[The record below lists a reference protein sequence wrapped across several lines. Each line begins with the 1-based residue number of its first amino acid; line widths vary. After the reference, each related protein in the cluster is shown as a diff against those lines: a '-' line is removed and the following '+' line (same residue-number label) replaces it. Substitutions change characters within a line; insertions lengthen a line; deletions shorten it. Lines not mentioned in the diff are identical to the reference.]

1 MRVANK
7 AIYDSVKYNLGS
19 IYEELNKANEIV
31 TTGKRI
37 NNLSDDPVG
46 LTQSLNIRSTLANI
60 EQMGRNISYG
70 NSWLTASESAL
81 TSVENVISDTKVLCL
96 QMANATIGSDQRS
109 SAAGTVQNMLDE
121 IVSLGNTDVAGNY
134 IFAGS
139 KTDTVPFDQDE
150 DGTYTYNGDNNAF
163 AIKIS
168 KNSTVEIGSDGQEVF
183 GTVFNTLIELKD
195 ALQSND
201 VSGIQEAMDK
211 LDTHFDD
218 ISGKIS
224 DVGSKMNRMEIKDK
238 IFQDMN
244 FSNTERL
251 SKIEDADIAEAIMN
265 VKSAELTYQAALASS
280 SKVMTLLTLVD
291 YLK

>member
-19 IYEELNKANEIV
+19 IYEELNKANEIA

-37 NNLSDDPVG
+37 NNLSDDPMG
-46 LTQSLNIRSTLANI
+46 LTQSLNIRSALSSI

-81 TSVENVISDTKVLCL
+81 TNVQNIISDTKGLCV
-96 QMANATIGSDQRS
+96 QMANATTGSDQRA
-109 SAAGTVQNMLDE
+109 SAAVIVQNMLDE
-121 IVSLGNTDVAGNY
+121 IVSLANTDVTGNY

-139 KTDTVPFDQDE
+139 KTDTIPFGQD
-150 DGTYTYNGDNNAF
+150 GTYNGDNNPF
-163 AIKIS
+163 TIKIS
-168 KNSTVEIGSDGQEVF
+168 QNSTVEVGSDGEAVF
-183 GTVFNTLIELKD
+183 GTVFNTLVDLKA

-201 VSGIQEAMDK
+201 VGGIQDAMDK

-238 IFQDMN
+238 IFQDLN

-265 VKSAELTYQAALASS
+265 VKAAELTYQAALASS
-280 SKVMTLLTLVD
+280 SKVMTLTLVD
-291 YLK
+291 YLQ

>member
-7 AIYDSVKYNLGS
+7 SIYDSVQYNLGS
-19 IYEELNKANEIV
+19 ISEELNKANEIA
-31 TTGKRI
+31 TTGKSI

-46 LTQSLNIRSTLANI
+46 LTQSLNIRSALSNI

-81 TSVENVISDTKVLCL
+81 TNVQNILSDTKTLCV
-96 QMANATIGSDQRS
+96 QMASGTTGSDQRV
-109 SAAGTVQNMLDE
+109 SAAVNVQNMLDE
-121 IVSLGNTDVAGNY
+121 IVSLANTDVAGNY

-139 KTDTVPFDQDE
+139 KTDTIPFGQD
-150 DGTYTYNGDNNAF
+150 GTYNGDNNPF
-163 AIKIS
+163 TIKIS
-168 KNSTVEIGSDGQEVF
+168 QNSTIEVGSDGQAVF
-183 GTVFNTLIELKD
+183 GTVFSTLVDLKA

-201 VSGIQEAMDK
+201 VGGIQDAMDK
-211 LDTHFDD
+211 LGTHFDD

-238 IFQDMN
+238 IFQDLT

-251 SKIEDADIAEAIMN
+251 SKIEDADIAEAVMN
-265 VKSAELTYQAALASS
+265 VKAAELTYQAALASS
-280 SKVMTLLTLVD
+280 SKVMTLTLVD

>member
-7 AIYDSVKYNLGS
+7 TVYDSVKYNLGS
-19 IYEELNKANEIV
+19 IYEELNKTNEIA
-31 TTGKRI
+31 TTGKQI

-46 LTQSLNIRSTLANI
+46 LTQSLKIKSALSNI

-81 TSVENVISDTKVLCL
+81 TNVQNIISDTKALCV
-96 QMANATIGSDQRS
+96 QMASATIGADQRA
-109 SAAGTVQNMLDE
+109 SAAVSVQNMLDE
-121 IVSLGNTDVAGNY
+121 IVSLANTNVAGNY

-139 KTDTVPFDQDE
+139 KTDTIPFDQA
-150 DGTYTYNGDNNAF
+150 GGYNGDSSAF

-168 KNSTVEIGSDGQEVF
+168 ENSTMEIGSAGDEMF
-183 GTVFNTLIELKD
+183 GTVFDTLDDLKT

-201 VSGIQEAMDK
+201 VGGIQDAMDK
-211 LDTHFDD
+211 LDTHFND

-224 DVGSKMNRMEIKDK
+224 DVGSKMNRMEIRDK
-238 IFQDMN
+238 IFQDLN

-251 SKIEDADIAEAIMN
+251 SKIEDADIAEAVMN
-265 VKSAELTYQAALASS
+265 VKAAELTYQAALASS
-280 SKVMTLLTLVD
+280 SKVMTLTLVD
-291 YLK
+291 YLQ

>member
-7 AIYDSVKYNLGS
+7 TIYDSVKYNLGS
-19 IYEELNKANEIV
+19 IYEELNKANEIA

-46 LTQSLNIRSTLANI
+46 LTQSLNIRSNLANI

-70 NSWLTASESAL
+70 NSWLTASESAM
-81 TSVENVISDTKVLCL
+81 TSVQNIISDTKVLCI
-96 QMANATIGSDQRS
+96 QMANATIGPEQRS
-109 SAAGTVQNMLDE
+109 LAAGTVQNMLDE

-139 KTDTVPFDQDE
+139 KTDTVPFDQD
-150 DGTYTYNGDNNAF
+150 GTYNGDNNPF
-163 AIKIS
+163 SIKIS
-168 KNSTVEIGSDGQEVF
+168 KNSTVEIGSDGQAVF
-183 GTVFNTLIELKD
+183 GNIFNTLFDLKT
-195 ALQSND
+195 ALETND
-201 VSGIQEAMDK
+201 LGGIQDAMGN
-211 LDTHFDD
+211 LDGHFDD
-218 ISGKIS
+218 ISAKIS
-224 DVGSKMNRMEIKDK
+224 DVGSKMNRMEIKDR
-238 IFQDMN
+238 IYQDLN

-265 VKSAELTYQAALASS
+265 VKAAELTYQTALASS
-280 SKVMTLLTLVD
+280 SRVMTLTLMD

>member
-19 IYEELNKANEIV
+19 ISEELNKANEIV

-46 LTQSLNIRSTLANI
+46 LTQSLNIRSTLSSI

-70 NSWLTASESAL
+70 NSWLTVSENAL
-81 TSVENVISDTKVLCL
+81 TSVQNIIADTKVLCI

-139 KTDTVPFDQDE
+139 KTDTIPFDQD
-150 DGTYTYNGDNNAF
+150 GTYNGDNNPF

-168 KNSTVEIGSDGQEVF
+168 KNSTVEVGSDGGAVF
-183 GTVFNTLIELKD
+183 GNIFNSLSDLKT
-195 ALQSND
+195 ALETND
-201 VSGIQEAMDK
+201 LTGIQDAMGY
-211 LDTHFDD
+211 LDGHFEDM
-218 ISGKIS
+218 SAKIS
-224 DVGSKMNRMEIKDK
+224 DIGSKMNRMEIKDK
-238 IFQDMN
+238 IYQDLN

-265 VKSAELTYQAALASS
+265 VSAAELTYQAALASS
-280 SKVMTLLTLVD
+280 SKVMKLLTLVD

>member
-19 IYEELNKANEIV
+19 ISEELNKANEIV

-46 LTQSLNIRSTLANI
+46 LTQSLNIRSTLSSI

-70 NSWLTASESAL
+70 NSWLTVSENAL
-81 TSVENVISDTKVLCL
+81 TSVQNIIADTKVLCI

-121 IVSLGNTDVAGNY
+121 IVSLGNTDVSGNY

-139 KTDTVPFDQDE
+139 KTDTIPFDQD
-150 DGTYTYNGDNNAF
+150 GTYNGDNNPF

-168 KNSTVEIGSDGQEVF
+168 KNSTVEVGSDGGAVF
-183 GTVFNTLIELKD
+183 GNIFNSLSDLKT
-195 ALQSND
+195 ALETND
-201 VSGIQEAMDK
+201 LTGIQDAMGY
-211 LDTHFDD
+211 LDGHFEDM
-218 ISGKIS
+218 SAKIS
-224 DVGSKMNRMEIKDK
+224 DIGSKMNRMEIKDK
-238 IFQDMN
+238 IYQDLN

-265 VKSAELTYQAALASS
+265 VSAAELTYQAALASS
-280 SKVMTLLTLVD
+280 SKVMKLLTLVD

>member
-7 AIYDSVKYNLGS
+7 SIYDSVKYNLGS
-19 IYEELNKANEIV
+19 IYEELNKANEIA

-46 LTQSLNIRSTLANI
+46 LTQSLNIRSNLANI

-70 NSWLTASESAL
+70 NSWLTASESAM
-81 TSVENVISDTKVLCL
+81 TSVQNIISDTKVLCI
-96 QMANATIGSDQRS
+96 QMANATIGPEQRS
-109 SAAGTVQNMLDE
+109 LAAGTVQNMLDE

-139 KTDTVPFDQDE
+139 KTDTVPFGQN
-150 DGTYTYNGDNNAF
+150 GTYNGDNNAF

-168 KNSTVEIGSDGQEVF
+168 KNSTVEIGSDGQAVF
-183 GTVFNTLIELKD
+183 GNIFNTMFDLKT
-195 ALQSND
+195 ALETND
-201 VSGIQEAMDK
+201 LGGIQDAMGN
-211 LDTHFDD
+211 LDGHFDD
-218 ISGKIS
+218 ISAKIS
-224 DVGSKMNRMEIKDK
+224 DVGSKMNRMEIKDR
-238 IFQDMN
+238 IYQDLN

-265 VKSAELTYQAALASS
+265 VKAAELTYQTALASS
-280 SKVMTLLTLVD
+280 SRVMTLTLMD

>member
-19 IYEELNKANEIV
+19 ISEELNKANEIV

-46 LTQSLNIRSTLANI
+46 LTQSLNIRSTLSSI

-70 NSWLTASESAL
+70 NSWLTVSENAL
-81 TSVENVISDTKVLCL
+81 TSVQNIIADTKVLCI

-121 IVSLGNTDVAGNY
+121 IVSLGNTDVTGNY

-139 KTDTVPFDQDE
+139 KTDTIPFDQD
-150 DGTYTYNGDNNAF
+150 GTYNGDNNPF

-168 KNSTVEIGSDGQEVF
+168 KNSTVEVGSDGGAVF
-183 GTVFNTLIELKD
+183 GNIFNSLSDLKT
-195 ALQSND
+195 ALETND
-201 VSGIQEAMDK
+201 LTGIQDAMGY
-211 LDTHFDD
+211 LDGHFEDM
-218 ISGKIS
+218 SAKIS
-224 DVGSKMNRMEIKDK
+224 DIGSKMNRMEIKDK
-238 IFQDMN
+238 IYQDLN

-265 VKSAELTYQAALASS
+265 VSAAELTYQAALASS
-280 SKVMTLLTLVD
+280 SKVMKLLTLVD

>member
-7 AIYDSVKYNLGS
+7 SVYDAVKYNLGS
-19 IYEELNKANEIV
+19 IYEELNKANEIA

-46 LTQSLNIRSTLANI
+46 LTQSLNIRSTLSSI
-60 EQMGRNISYG
+60 EQMGRNISHG

-81 TSVENVISDTKVLCL
+81 TNVQNIISDTKALCV
-96 QMANATIGSDQRS
+96 QMASGTTGSDQRA
-109 SAAGTVQNMLDE
+109 SAAESVQNMLDE
-121 IVSLGNTDVAGNY
+121 IVSLANTDVAGNY

-139 KTDTVPFDQDE
+139 KTDTIPFGQN
-150 DGTYTYNGDNNAF
+150 GTYIGDNNPF
-163 AIKIS
+163 TIKIS
-168 KNSTVEIGSDGQEVF
+168 QNSTFEIGSDGQAVF
-183 GTVFNTLIELKD
+183 GTVFNTLVDLKA
-195 ALQSND
+195 ALQGND
-201 VSGIQEAMDK
+201 VSGIQDAMDK

-224 DVGSKMNRMEIKDK
+224 DVGSKMNRMEIKDR
-238 IFQDMN
+238 IYQDLN

-265 VKSAELTYQAALASS
+265 VKAAELTYQAALASS
-280 SKVMTLLTLVD
+280 SKVMTLTLVD

>member
-7 AIYDSVKYNLGS
+7 TIYDSVKYNLGS
-19 IYEELNKANEIV
+19 IYEELNKANEIA

-46 LTQSLNIRSTLANI
+46 LTQSLNIRSNLASI

-70 NSWLTASESAL
+70 NSWFTASESAM
-81 TSVENVISDTKVLCL
+81 TSVQNIISDTKVLCI
-96 QMANATIGSDQRS
+96 QMANATIGPEQRS
-109 SAAGTVQNMLDE
+109 WAAGTVQNMLDE

-139 KTDTVPFDQDE
+139 KTDTVPFDQD
-150 DGTYTYNGDNNAF
+150 GTYNGDNNPF
-163 AIKIS
+163 SIKIS
-168 KNSTVEIGSDGQEVF
+168 KNSTVEIGSDGQAVF
-183 GTVFNTLIELKD
+183 GNIFNTLFDLKA
-195 ALQSND
+195 ALETND
-201 VSGIQEAMDK
+201 LGGIQDAMGN
-211 LDTHFDD
+211 LDGHFDD
-218 ISGKIS
+218 ISAKIS
-224 DVGSKMNRMEIKDK
+224 DVGSKMNRMEIKDR
-238 IFQDMN
+238 IYQGLN

-265 VKSAELTYQAALASS
+265 VKAAELTYQTALASS
-280 SKVMTLLTLVD
+280 SKVMTLTLMD

>member
-7 AIYDSVKYNLGS
+7 SIYDSVQYNLGS
-19 IYEELNKANEIV
+19 ISEELNKANEIA

-46 LTQSLNIRSTLANI
+46 LTQSLKIRSALSNI

-70 NSWLTASESAL
+70 NSWLSASESAL
-81 TSVENVISDTKVLCL
+81 TNVQNILSDTKALCV
-96 QMANATIGSDQRS
+96 QMTSGTIGSDQRA
-109 SAAGTVQNMLDE
+109 SAAVSVQNMLNE
-121 IVSLGNTDVAGNY
+121 IVSLANTDVAGNY

-139 KTDTVPFDQDE
+139 KTDTIPFDQD
-150 DGTYTYNGDNNAF
+150 GTYNGDNNAF
-163 AIKIS
+163 TIKIS
-168 KNSTVEIGSDGQEVF
+168 QNSTVEVGSDGQAVF
-183 GTVFNTLIELKD
+183 GTVFATLLDLKA

-201 VSGIQEAMDK
+201 VGSIQDAMDK

-224 DVGSKMNRMEIKDK
+224 DVGSKMNRMEIRDK
-238 IFQDMN
+238 IFQDLN

-251 SKIEDADIAEAIMN
+251 SKIEDADIAEAVMN
-265 VKSAELTYQAALASS
+265 VKAAELTYQAALASS
-280 SKVMTLLTLVD
+280 SKVMTLTLVD
-291 YLK
+291 YLR

>member
-7 AIYDSVKYNLGS
+7 SIYDSVQYNLGS
-19 IYEELNKANEIV
+19 ISEELNKANEIA

-46 LTQSLNIRSTLANI
+46 LTQSLKIRSALSNI

-81 TSVENVISDTKVLCL
+81 TNVQNIISDTKALCV
-96 QMANATIGSDQRS
+96 QMTSGTIGSDQRA
-109 SAAGTVQNMLDE
+109 SAAVSVQNMLNE
-121 IVSLGNTDVAGNY
+121 IVSLANTDVAGNY

-139 KTDTVPFDQDE
+139 KTDTIPFDQD
-150 DGTYTYNGDNNAF
+150 GTYNGDNNAF
-163 AIKIS
+163 TIKIS
-168 KNSTVEIGSDGQEVF
+168 QNSTVEVGSDGQAVF
-183 GTVFNTLIELKD
+183 GTVFATLLDLKT

-201 VSGIQEAMDK
+201 VGSIQDAMDK

-224 DVGSKMNRMEIKDK
+224 DVGSKMNRMEIRDK
-238 IFQDMN
+238 IFQDLN

-251 SKIEDADIAEAIMN
+251 SKIEDADIAEAVMN
-265 VKSAELTYQAALASS
+265 VKAAELTYQAALASS
-280 SKVMTLLTLVD
+280 SKVMTLTLVD
-291 YLK
+291 YLQ

>member
-7 AIYDSVKYNLGS
+7 SIYDSVRYNLGS
-19 IYEELNKANEIV
+19 ISEELNKANEIA
-31 TTGKRI
+31 TTGKSI

-46 LTQSLNIRSTLANI
+46 LTQSLNIRSALSNI

-81 TSVENVISDTKVLCL
+81 TNVQNIISDTKALCV
-96 QMANATIGSDQRS
+96 QMASGTIGSDQRA
-109 SAAGTVQNMLDE
+109 SAAVSVQNMLNE
-121 IVSLGNTDVAGNY
+121 IVSLANTDVAGNY

-139 KTDTVPFDQDE
+139 KTDTIPFEQ
-150 DGTYTYNGDNNAF
+150 DGTYYGDSNAF
-163 AIKIS
+163 TIKIS
-168 KNSTVEIGSDGQEVF
+168 KNSTIEIGSAGDAVF
-183 GTVFNTLIELKD
+183 GKVFNTLDDLKA

-201 VSGIQEAMDK
+201 VGGIQDAMDK

-238 IFQDMN
+238 IFQDLN

-251 SKIEDADIAEAIMN
+251 SKIEDADIAEAVMN
-265 VKSAELTYQAALASS
+265 VKAAELTYQAALASS
-280 SKVMTLLTLVD
+280 SKVMTLTLVD
-291 YLK
+291 YLQ

>member
-7 AIYDSVKYNLGS
+7 TIYDGVIYNLANIS
-19 IYEELNKANEIV
+19 EELNKANEIA

-46 LTQSLNIRSTLANI
+46 LTQSLNIRSTLSNI

-70 NSWLTASESAL
+70 NSWLSASESAL
-81 TSVENVISDTKVLCL
+81 TSGQNIISDTKALCV
-96 QMANATIGSDQRS
+96 QMANATVGGDQRS
-109 SAAGTVQNMLDE
+109 SAAKTVQNMLDE
-121 IVSLGNTDVAGNY
+121 IVSLANTDVTGNY

-139 KTDTVPFDQDE
+139 KTDTIPFEQD
-150 DGTYTYNGDNNAF
+150 GTYNGDNNPF

-168 KNSTVEIGSDGQEVF
+168 QNSSVEVGSDGQAVF
-183 GTVFNTLIELKD
+183 GNLFNTLSNLKT
-195 ALQSND
+195 ALENND
-201 VSGIQEAMDK
+201 DGGIQDAMDN
-211 LDTHFDD
+211 LDGHFDD
-218 ISGKIS
+218 ISAKIS
-224 DVGSKMNRMEIKDK
+224 DVGLKMNRMEIKDK
-238 IFQDMN
+238 IYQDMN

-265 VKSAELTYQAALASS
+265 VKAAELTYQAALASS
-280 SKVMTLLTLVD
+280 SKVMTLTLVD

>member
-19 IYEELNKANEIV
+19 ISEELNKANEIV

-46 LTQSLNIRSTLANI
+46 LTQSLNVRSTLSSI

-70 NSWLTASESAL
+70 NSWLTVSENAL
-81 TSVENVISDTKVLCL
+81 TSVQNIIADTKVLCI

-139 KTDTVPFDQDE
+139 KTDTIPFDQD
-150 DGTYTYNGDNNAF
+150 GTYNGDNNPF

-168 KNSTVEIGSDGQEVF
+168 KNSTVEVGSDGGAVF
-183 GTVFNTLIELKD
+183 GNIFNSLSDLKT
-195 ALQSND
+195 ALETND
-201 VSGIQEAMDK
+201 LTGIQDAMGY
-211 LDTHFDD
+211 LDGHFEDM
-218 ISGKIS
+218 SAKIS
-224 DVGSKMNRMEIKDK
+224 DIGSKMNRMEIKDK
-238 IFQDMN
+238 IYQDLN

-265 VKSAELTYQAALASS
+265 VSAAELTYQAALASS
-280 SKVMTLLTLVD
+280 SKVMKLLTLVD